1 MQESSPAVPIYKDA
15 VSSSG
20 TLNFNEGDNI
30 IIPSE
35 NGVTYR
41 GLGGN
46 DAYIISTN
54 TTEANSKIEI
64 IDSAGDNV
72 IQLINGLIIS
82 KSLFTSDAMRLTL
95 SDGSVVTINGA
106 DKFTFEL
113 SGNLTDGSSGNKKTF
128 SEFAKYMGL
137 ESLPSSGSDE
147 GNKNVT
153 IQSSLDNE
161 EAQKEEAD
169 NITETIESRALQK
182 DLSNLPLKNFDK

>member
-1 MQESSPAVPIYKDA
+1 MCNICNKIGIRHEDLNVQESSPAAPIYKDA

-82 KSLFTSDAMRLTL
+82 KSLLNLAIFLISRLSEIIKCL
-95 SDGSVVTINGA
+95 PSFKIRSPAKGFV
-106 DKFTFEL
+106 EL
-113 SGNLTDGSSGNKKTF
+113 SSS
-128 SEFAKYMGL
+128 
-137 ESLPSSGSDE
+137 
-147 GNKNVT
+147 
-153 IQSSLDNE
+153 
-161 EAQKEEAD
+161 
-169 NITETIESRALQK
+169 K
-182 DLSNLPLKNFDK
+182 DLIFSK